1 MYLATLDDSFSE
13 ETINILY
20 EANVVVVTTIENKN
34 FKYKNNNRVCVSFY
48 ASGIGVFKSQ
58 TGTCLLIDRGR
69 HEIYGYLETMKPT

>member
-34 FKYKNNNRVCVSFY
+34 FKYKRVF
-48 ASGIGVFKSQ
+48 
-58 TGTCLLIDRGR
+58 
-69 HEIYGYLETMKPT
+69 